1 MSANDEIEN
10 AIIRHQIMLLRY
22 ARGRELAAETAILA
36 ILEGASGLV
45 PTRDALTAS
54 VVRSIIDDI
63 MGYYNERIGTW
74 TENTITEME
83 RFAEYELDF
92 NYKTLNNFSNIAAEV
107 PADYNVKIALGTNIM
122 QLEPTRGYTMRQA
135 LTQFGATKAVQVVQA
150 VRQGVIA
157 QQTSQA
163 ISAAIMALGGV
174 QKRQAATL
182 TRTITNHVATQT
194 RRAFMA
200 QNKEYISKYK
210 WIATLDDRTS
220 LVCASRDQ
228 QVYDDIDENPK
239 PPAHYNCRS
248 TITFVV
254 DPKFDLG
261 LDVKTNRPSVGPGG
275 KVKLVDSETTYAS
288 WLRRQPKA
296 FQENVL
302 GVTRTKLF
310 RRGLLSLDRFVDRSG
325 QIYTLEQLRQQEPL
339 IFESLDT

>member
-1 MSANDEIEN
+1 MATNDEIED
-10 AIIRHQIMLLRY
+10 AILRHQIMLLRY
-22 ARGRELAAETAILA
+22 ARGRELAAEAAIFA
-36 ILEGASGLV
+36 ILEGAAGLV
-45 PTRDALTAS
+45 PAKDVLTAS
-54 VVRSIIDDI
+54 LVRSLIDDL
-63 MGYYNERIGTW
+63 MAYYNERVGVW
-74 TENTITEME
+74 SENTINEME
-83 RFAEYELDF
+83 RFAQYELDF

-107 PADYNVKIALGTNIM
+107 PADYDVKIALGTNVM

-135 LTQFGATKAVQVVQA
+135 LSQFGATKAVQVVQA

-163 ISAAIMALGGV
+163 ISAAIMALGGI

-200 QNKEYISKYK
+200 QNKEYVDKYK

-220 LVCASRDQ
+220 LICASRDQ
-228 QVYDDIDENPK
+228 QIFDDIDENPK
-239 PPAHYNCRS
+239 PPAHFNCRS

-254 DPKFDLG
+254 KPEFDLG

-275 KVKLVDSETTYAS
+275 KVKLVDSQTSYAS
-288 WLRRQPKA
+288 WLSRQPKA

-302 GVTRTKLF
+302 GVTRAKLF

-325 QIYTLEQLRQQEPL
+325 QVYTLDELRQQEPL
-339 IFESLDT
+339 IFESLDG